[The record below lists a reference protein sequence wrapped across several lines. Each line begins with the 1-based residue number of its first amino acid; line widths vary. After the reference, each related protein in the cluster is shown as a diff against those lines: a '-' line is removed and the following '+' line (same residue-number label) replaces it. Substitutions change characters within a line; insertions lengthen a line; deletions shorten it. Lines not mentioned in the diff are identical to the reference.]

1 MPRETCF
8 VKHVR
13 SYWRMYLPGR
23 LGSSFPL
30 FQKLANKIER
40 CKRECVTIR
49 QANGR
54 NTVNGVASSQ
64 LRAKKRKLN
73 SLTTL
78 SPYILEGETRST
90 DSIRLNATIPFA
102 SVFFHFQSQSIFR
115 KATATD
121 SFQLFRVIQLMMKTK
136 TRVEKKKKKLEI
148 DPFSIHQSN

>member
-1 MPRETCF
+1 MYVDRTNYSNNVLSSLFLPRETCF
-8 VKHVR
+8 AKHVR
-13 SYWRMYLPGR
+13 SHWRMYLPER
-23 LGSSFPL
+23 LRSSFPL

-73 SLTTL
+73 SFTTQ

-90 DSIRLNATIPFA
+90 DSIRLNATIF
-102 SVFFHFQSQSIFR
+102 SYLFFSIFR
-115 KATATD
+115 ANRYFEKL
-121 SFQLFRVIQLMMKTK
+121 QLQIVFNCF
-136 TRVEKKKKKLEI
+136 EW
-148 DPFSIHQSN
+148 FN

>member
-1 MPRETCF
+1 MHVDRTNYSNNVLSSLSLPRETCF

-13 SYWRMYLPGR
+13 SHWRMYLSGR

-40 CKRECVTIR
+40 CKRECITIR

-90 DSIRLNATIPFA
+90 DSIRLNATIL
-102 SVFFHFQSQSIFR
+102 SHLFFSIFR
-115 KATATD
+115 ANRY
-121 SFQLFRVIQLMMKTK
+121 F
-136 TRVEKKKKKLEI
+136 EKLQVQIVFNCFEWF
-148 DPFSIHQSN
+148 D

>member
-1 MPRETCF
+1 MYVDRTNYSNNVLSSLFLPRETCF

-13 SYWRMYLPGR
+13 SHWRMYLPAR
-23 LGSSFPL
+23 LGSSSPL

-78 SPYILEGETRST
+78 SPYILDGETRST
-90 DSIRLNATIPFA
+90 DSIRLNATILSHLFFFFIFKA
-102 SVFFHFQSQSIFR
+102 NRYFEKLQLQIVFNCFEWF
-115 KATATD
+115 
-121 SFQLFRVIQLMMKTK
+121 
-136 TRVEKKKKKLEI
+136 
-148 DPFSIHQSN
+148 N